1 MWYPCALC
9 HIVTQCRIYYKIK
22 FSGCFFI
29 FTIFW
34 STQPCIFGEKNLMG
48 FALAILGECF
58 WQYSQ
63 NIILKF
69 ATFIVI

>member
-1 MWYPCALC
+1 
-9 HIVTQCRIYYKIK
+9 
-22 FSGCFFI
+22 
-29 FTIFW
+29 
-34 STQPCIFGEKNLMG
+34 MG